1 MDEPALREGLPLKQ
15 ERWNSYL
22 KWAVDSFRL
31 ATAVAKPETQLVS
44 HLCYSSFEVSRL
56 QHCRDTACELGNAGW
71 WLVGTMS
78 RTSASCCSH
87 MDDLRG
93 SAVPASCLS
102 LC

>member
-1 MDEPALREGLPLKQ
+1 MVQVDEPALREGLPLKQ

-56 QHCRDTACELGNAGW
+56 QHCRGRCMRA
-71 WLVGTMS
+71 WLCQCRLV
-78 RTSASCCSH
+78 
-87 MDDLRG
+87 
-93 SAVPASCLS
+93 
-102 LC
+102 